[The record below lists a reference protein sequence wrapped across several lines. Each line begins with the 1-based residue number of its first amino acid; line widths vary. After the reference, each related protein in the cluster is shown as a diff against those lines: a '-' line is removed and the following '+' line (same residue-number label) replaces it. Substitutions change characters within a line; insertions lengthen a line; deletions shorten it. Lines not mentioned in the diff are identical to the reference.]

1 MTLVASV
8 VMLIMQ
14 AVMTMMMP
22 CARAAQQRHRA
33 IEELLVG
40 HRAVLVGIV
49 LSLVVMAMLPGGMV
63 LGALLALAGL
73 WVYEDL
79 WIRAG
84 QSIPLS

>member
-33 IEELLVG
+33 IEELLFG
-40 HRAVLVGIV
+40 HRAVLVGIERIQQH
-49 LSLVVMAMLPGGMV
+49 
-63 LGALLALAGL
+63 LGTLCGT
-73 WVYEDL
+73 
-79 WIRAG
+79 
-84 QSIPLS
+84 